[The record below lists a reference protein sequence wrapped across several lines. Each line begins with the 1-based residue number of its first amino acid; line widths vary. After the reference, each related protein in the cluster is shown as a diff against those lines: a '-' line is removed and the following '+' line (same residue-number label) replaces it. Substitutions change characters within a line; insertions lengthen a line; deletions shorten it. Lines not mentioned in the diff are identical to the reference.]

1 MDEIK
6 KQVFNKFF
14 KTVVDMRQAQ
24 KDYFARRTNDN
35 LTRSKQLERSVDEQ
49 VKAISNGSAFNVQEE
64 LGI

>member
-24 KDYFARRTNDN
+24 KHYFARRTNDN

-49 VKAISNGSAFNVQEE
+49 VKTIRNGSAFNVQEE